1 MGLDERDRINIVSKI
16 DVFVAIFILI
26 IGILVIIVGAGYLD
40 TVIKQDEQNRAM
52 AEQYS
57 ESPFF
62 SSYSYT
68 PTPLWTWATPWFI
81 IVLGITTLIYGIK
94 RTLDDIFKV
103 KINSRQRNLRPPVQ
117 YQPPVQHQPPQ
128 RPPNQ
133 Y

>member
-1 MGLDERDRINIVSKI
+1 MGLDERGRISIVSKI

-26 IGILVIIVGAGYLD
+26 IGILVIIIGAGDLD

-57 ESPFF
+57 ESSYF

-68 PTPLWTWATPWFI
+68 PTPLWTWAVPWFI

-94 RTLDDIFKV
+94 RALDDVFKV
-103 KINSRQRNLRPPVQ
+103 KTNSQQRNLQPPVQ
-117 YQPPVQHQPPQ
+117 YRPPVEHQPPQ
-128 RPPNQ
+128 RPPGQ